1 MEASTPDDL
10 LDLASEHPVDLVIA
24 DLDRQEQSAFQRK
37 LLAQQPSVSCVFV
50 DGDLMPEAIAKE
62 VRMRIRRDD
71 DRLR

>member
-10 LDLASEHPVDLVIA
+10 LDLAAEHPVDLVIA
-24 DLDRQEQSAFQRK
+24 DLDGTEQGMFQRK
-37 LLAQQPSVSCVFV
+37 LLEQQPSVSCVFV

-71 DRLR
+71 DPLR

>member
-1 MEASTPDDL
+1 MEAHSPDDL

-24 DLDRQEQSAFQRK
+24 DLDGTEQSTFQRK
-37 LLAQQPSVSCVFV
+37 LLEQQPSVSCVFV

-71 DRLR
+71 PLR